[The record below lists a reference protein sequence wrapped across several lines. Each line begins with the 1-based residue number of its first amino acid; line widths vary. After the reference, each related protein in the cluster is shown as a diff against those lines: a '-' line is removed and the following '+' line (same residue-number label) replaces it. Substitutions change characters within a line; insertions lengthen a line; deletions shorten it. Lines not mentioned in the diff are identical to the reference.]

1 MHMLTCN
8 ATRQPCCVRN
18 HPPCRRSLLADAPI
32 VVTFSLQSDDG
43 AAVAQALAA
52 AARDGTLDELL
63 ALLGG
68 RLGGYIIIDGQVGC
82 SLVTLNMLWNVE
94 VGIRAL

>member
-1 MHMLTCN
+1 MCH
-8 ATRQPCCVRN
+8 RQSCSVPN

-43 AAVAQALAA
+43 TAMAQALAA

-68 RLGGYIIIDGQVGC
+68 RLGGYTIIDGQVGC
-82 SLVTLNMLWNVE
+82 SLNMLWNFE
-94 VGIRAL
+94 LGIQGIRAS